1 MDWIDAS
8 PHVVKDLEE
17 AMDYVWGR
25 LSVRGQQEFREA
37 VRDELWHFHHGLGRA
52 LRNELG
58 LWEEVKPAVQIY
70 FEDQLGVTHPD
81 DISGIIIEAL
91 HCRVHGVAFDL
102 AAKVQ
107 HYKDYWSQKETP

>member
-37 VRDELWHFHHGLGRA
+37 VRDEL
-52 LRNELG
+52 
-58 LWEEVKPAVQIY
+58 
-70 FEDQLGVTHPD
+70 
-81 DISGIIIEAL
+81 
-91 HCRVHGVAFDL
+91 
-102 AAKVQ
+102 
-107 HYKDYWSQKETP
+107 